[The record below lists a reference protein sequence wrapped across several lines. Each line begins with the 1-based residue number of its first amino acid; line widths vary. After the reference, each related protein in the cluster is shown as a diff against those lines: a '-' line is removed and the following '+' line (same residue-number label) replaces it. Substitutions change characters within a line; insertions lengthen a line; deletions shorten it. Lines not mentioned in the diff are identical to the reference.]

1 MVRNVIVGSNRLAVD
16 AARRRAE
23 ELGYST
29 MILSDSIEGESRIVV
44 RSHSALVKEI
54 ARTSKPIPRPACV
67 ISGGETTV
75 TVRGDG
81 LGGRNQEFSL
91 AAAIEIDGL
100 ENIVVLSA
108 GTDGIDGPTDAAGG
122 LVDGATVSR
131 GRTQGLEPIEYLA
144 RNDSYHF

>member
-1 MVRNVIVGSNRLAVD
+1 M
-16 AARRRAE
+16 
-23 ELGYST
+23 
-29 MILSDSIEGESRIVV
+29 
-44 RSHSALVKEI
+44 
-54 ARTSKPIPRPACV
+54 
-67 ISGGETTV
+67 
-75 TVRGDG
+75 
-81 LGGRNQEFSL
+81 GGRNQEFSL

-144 RNDSYHF
+144 RNDSYHFLQSVGDLFITGPTLTNVMDLQIALIA

>member
-1 MVRNVIVGSNRLAVD
+1 MFTAI
-16 AARRRAE
+16 AR
-23 ELGYST
+23 
-29 MILSDSIEGESRIVV
+29 
-44 RSHSALVKEI
+44 EI
-54 ARTSKPIPRPACV
+54 AESNNPLPRPCAIV
-67 ISGGETTV
+67 AGGETTV

-144 RNDSYHF
+144 RNDSYHFLQSVGDLFITGPTLTNVMDLQIALIA